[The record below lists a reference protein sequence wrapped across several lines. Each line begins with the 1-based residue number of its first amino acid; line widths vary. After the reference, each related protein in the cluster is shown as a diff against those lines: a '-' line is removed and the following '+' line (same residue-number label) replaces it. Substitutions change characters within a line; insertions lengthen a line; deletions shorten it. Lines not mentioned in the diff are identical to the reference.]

1 MKSAGDISF
10 EYKAERLS
18 LMYTLHAISHLS
30 REEMELLKALRHD
43 ISLLDKFKENGTEV
57 VPKIGSILTKFN
69 LNSIQERGDAFHLPC
84 RRHFGR
90 FSVIQADLPLSVD

>member
-30 REEMELLKALRHD
+30 REEMELLKALRQD

-69 LNSIQERGDAFHLPC
+69 LNSIQE
-84 RRHFGR
+84 
-90 FSVIQADLPLSVD
+90 VIDIVENYKLFELYNF

>member
-69 LNSIQERGDAFHLPC
+69 LNSIQE
-84 RRHFGR
+84 
-90 FSVIQADLPLSVD
+90 VIDIVENYKLFELYNF